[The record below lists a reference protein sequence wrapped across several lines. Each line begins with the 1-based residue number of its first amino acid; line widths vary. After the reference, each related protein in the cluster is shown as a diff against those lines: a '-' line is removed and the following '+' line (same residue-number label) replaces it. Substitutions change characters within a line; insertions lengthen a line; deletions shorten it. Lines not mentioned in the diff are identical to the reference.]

1 MDYRIGTDI
10 IEVERIK
17 NAMENAE
24 FSTRV
29 FTPEEI
35 EYCES
40 GSDKIKYQRYAARF
54 AAKEAVFK
62 AISSVLDSK
71 FDIEWKDIEIL
82 KDEQDRP
89 FVNLYGVLKERIMT
103 TYNIDIS
110 ISHVSEIAVASC
122 VVQFE

>member
-1 MDYRIGTDI
+1 MNIKIGTDI

-62 AISSVLDSK
+62 AISSILDSK
-71 FDIEWKDIEIL
+71 FDIEWKDIKVL
-82 KDEQDRP
+82 KDGQDRP
-89 FVNLYGVLKERIMT
+89 YVEVNNDKVK
-103 TYNIDIS
+103 NVSIDVS
-110 ISHVSEIAVASC
+110 ISHVEEYATATAIAYIKG
-122 VVQFE
+122 E

>member
-1 MDYRIGTDI
+1 MNIKIGTDI

-40 GSDKIKYQRYAARF
+40 GVDKIKYQRYAARF

-62 AISSVLDSK
+62 AISPILANK
-71 FDIEWKDIEIL
+71 FDIEWKDIEVI
-82 KDEQDRP
+82 KDDQDRP
-89 FVNLYGVLKERIMT
+89 YIKI
-103 TYNIDIS
+103 YNDKVKDVVIDIS
-110 ISHVSEIAVASC
+110 MSHVETYAIATAVAYI
-122 VVQFE
+122 EGE

>member
-1 MDYRIGTDI
+1 MNIKVGTDI

-17 NAMENAE
+17 SAMENDE

-29 FTPEEI
+29 FTSKEI

-40 GSDKIKYQRYAARF
+40 KKAQKYQHYAARF

-71 FDIEWKDIEIL
+71 FNIEWKDIEIL

-89 FVNLYGVLKERIMT
+89 FVKISNDKVKNIK
-103 TYNIDIS
+103 IDIS
-110 ISHVSEIAVASC
+110 ISHIEAYALATAIAYI
-122 VVQFE
+122 EGE

>member
-1 MDYRIGTDI
+1 MNIKIGTDI

-62 AISSVLDSK
+62 AISPLLANK
-71 FDIEWKDIEIL
+71 FDIEWKDIEVV

-89 FVNLYGVLKERIMT
+89 YIKFNNDKVKNIV
-103 TYNIDIS
+103 IDIS
-110 ISHVSEIAVASC
+110 ISHVETYAIATAVAYI
-122 VVQFE
+122 EGE

>member
-1 MDYRIGTDI
+1 MNIKIGTDI

-17 NAMENAE
+17 NAMENVE

-40 GSDKIKYQRYAARF
+40 GTDKIKYQRYAARF

-62 AISSVLDSK
+62 AISPILANK
-71 FDIEWKDIEIL
+71 FDIEWKDIEVV
-82 KDEQDRP
+82 KDDQDRP
-89 FVNLYGVLKERIMT
+89 YIKI
-103 TYNIDIS
+103 YNDKVKDVVIDIS
-110 ISHVSEIAVASC
+110 MSHVEAYAIATA
-122 VVQFE
+122 VVYIEGE

>member
-1 MDYRIGTDI
+1 MNIKIGTDI

-40 GSDKIKYQRYAARF
+40 GADKIKYQRYAARF

-62 AISSVLDSK
+62 AISPILANK
-71 FDIEWKDIEIL
+71 FDIEWKDIEVI
-82 KDEQDRP
+82 KDDQDRP
-89 FVNLYGVLKERIMT
+89 FIKI
-103 TYNIDIS
+103 YNDKVKDVVIDIS
-110 ISHVSEIAVASC
+110 MSHVETYAIATAVAYI
-122 VVQFE
+122 EGE

>member
-1 MDYRIGTDI
+1 MNIKIGTDI

-62 AISSVLDSK
+62 AISPLLANK
-71 FDIEWKDIEIL
+71 FDIEWKDIEVV
-82 KDEQDRP
+82 KDDKDRP
-89 FVNLYGVLKERIMT
+89 YIKFNNDKVKDVV
-103 TYNIDIS
+103 IDIS
-110 ISHVSEIAVASC
+110 MSHVEAYAIATAVAYI
-122 VVQFE
+122 EGE

>member
-1 MDYRIGTDI
+1 MNIKIGTDI

-40 GSDKIKYQRYAARF
+40 GADKIKYQRYIR
-54 AAKEAVFK
+54 K
-62 AISSVLDSK
+62 
-71 FDIEWKDIEIL
+71 
-82 KDEQDRP
+82 
-89 FVNLYGVLKERIMT
+89 RI
-103 TYNIDIS
+103 
-110 ISHVSEIAVASC
+110 
-122 VVQFE
+122 

>member
-1 MDYRIGTDI
+1 MNIKIGTDI

-40 GSDKIKYQRYAARF
+40 GADKIKYQRYAARF

-62 AISSVLDSK
+62 AISPILANK
-71 FDIEWKDIEIL
+71 FDIEWKDIEVI
-82 KDEQDRP
+82 KDDQDRP
-89 FVNLYGVLKERIMT
+89 YIKI
-103 TYNIDIS
+103 YNDKVKDVVIDIS
-110 ISHVSEIAVASC
+110 MSHVETYAIATAVAYI
-122 VVQFE
+122 EGE

>member
-1 MDYRIGTDI
+1 MNIKIGTDI

-29 FTPEEI
+29 FIIIEI

-40 GSDKIKYQRYAARF
+40 GADKIKYQRYAARF

-89 FVNLYGVLKERIMT
+89 FVKISNDKVKNIK
-103 TYNIDIS
+103 IDIS
-110 ISHVSEIAVASC
+110 ISHIEAYALATAIAYI
-122 VVQFE
+122 EGE

>member
-1 MDYRIGTDI
+1 MNIKIGTDI

-40 GSDKIKYQRYAARF
+40 GADKIKYQRYAARF

-62 AISSVLDSK
+62 AISPILASK
-71 FDIEWKDIEIL
+71 FDIEWKDIEVV

-89 FVNLYGVLKERIMT
+89 YIKFNNDKVKNIV
-103 TYNIDIS
+103 IDIS
-110 ISHVSEIAVASC
+110 MSHVEAYAIATAVAYI
-122 VVQFE
+122 EGE

>member
-40 GSDKIKYQRYAARF
+40 GTDKIKYQRYAARF

-62 AISSVLDSK
+62 AISPLLANK
-71 FDIEWKDIEIL
+71 FDIEWKDIEVV
-82 KDEQDRP
+82 KDNQDRP
-89 FVNLYGVLKERIMT
+89 YIKIHNDKVKDVV
-103 TYNIDIS
+103 IDIS
-110 ISHVSEIAVASC
+110 MSHVEAYAIATA
-122 VVQFE
+122 VVYIEGE

>member
-40 GSDKIKYQRYAARF
+40 GADKIKYQRYAARF

-62 AISSVLDSK
+62 AISPILANK
-71 FDIEWKDIEIL
+71 FDIEWKDIEVI
-82 KDEQDRP
+82 KDDQDRP
-89 FVNLYGVLKERIMT
+89 YIKI
-103 TYNIDIS
+103 YNDKVKNVVIDVS
-110 ISHVSEIAVASC
+110 ISHVEDYATATAIAYIKG
-122 VVQFE
+122 E